1 VLRAPLLAL
10 LAGAGGAAWGA
21 SLYQY
26 LHPPLPRALQRS
38 LATAL
43 GVDEEA
49 VTVGRAE
56 LTRPARLV
64 VRDIATG
71 DWAASRIEVDLDPWA
86 ALGGKRR
93 IEKVRARELVT
104 ELVGVGE
111 AEASWVHASGVAGG
125 GGKAR
130 LALRRVELYAANHWL
145 GGLPVT
151 VAEMGFEVDRGALK
165 RLAFAGAR
173 VAGVGE
179 LAGAA
184 TRGPDGAWLV
194 RAARP
199 GLVATARIDGEGLLG
214 QARLERFALGD
225 LPAPRGL
232 SLGGAT
238 ADGIIKL
245 LADSDGPRAQPH
257 LTLAGVGVDHPAV
270 SKQPLNGIAAT
281 VDGEI
286 GLTAGSLI
294 ARSLRVELGGAAIV
308 VDGSIAPDGPFDL
321 AATLPRIGCGA
332 LLASLPRGLVP
343 HLDGLLVDGEI
354 GGRVHVAGDL
364 GDASDLALDVSG
376 VVGCRA
382 RADAALADVASLA
395 RADAPSLTRHTV
407 DGRIVPLSS
416 KNPSWRSLDSLPPS
430 VVRAFLVA
438 EDGHFFAHHGFDV
451 ERIGRALAADL
462 DAHRFDRGASTIT
475 QQVAKN
481 LWLGG
486 ERTVGRKLEEAV
498 LAWRLEQVLDK
509 RRILELYLNLVE
521 LGPGVFGVQDASD
534 KYFGKIPDELSSDEA
549 AQLAALLPAPRRGM
563 DPAWQKRYRSLAAR
577 MPHER
582 VIMPPPAAPAAPIKL
597 TRR

>member
-1 VLRAPLLAL
+1 MTKKSASLLLAAL
-10 LAGAGGAAWGA
+10 SGAGGAAWGV
-21 SLYQY
+21 SLHQY
-26 LHPPLPRALQRS
+26 LHPPLARALQRS

-43 GVDEEA
+43 GVDESA

-56 LTRPARLV
+56 LAWPARLV
-64 VRDIATG
+64 IDDVATG
-71 DWAASRIEVDLDPWA
+71 DWAATRIEVELDPWA
-86 ALGGKRR
+86 ALAGRRR
-93 IEKVRARELVT
+93 ISRVRARELVT

-111 AEASWVHASGVAGG
+111 AEASWGH
-125 GGKAR
+125 GKTR

-145 GGLPVT
+145 GGLPFT
-151 VAEMGFEVDRGALK
+151 IGEVGIEIDGGAVK

-179 LAGAA
+179 LTGAA
-184 TRGPDGAWLV
+184 TRASDGAWLV

-199 GLVATARIDGEGLLG
+199 GLTATARVDGDGLLG
-214 QARLERFALGD
+214 QARLERFLLGD

-245 LADSDGPRAQPH
+245 AADSDGPRAQPR
-257 LTLAGVGVDHPAV
+257 LRIEGVGVDHPAI
-270 SKQPLNGIAAT
+270 SKQPLSGVHAT
-281 VDGEI
+281 IDGEI
-286 GLTAGSLI
+286 ALAAGSLV
-294 ARSLRVELGGAAIV
+294 ARGLSIEIGGATVIL
-308 VDGSIAPDGPFDL
+308 DGSIAPDGPFDV
-321 AATLPRIGCGA
+321 AATLPRLSCSA
-332 LLASLPRGLVP
+332 LLAALPRGLVP
-343 HLDGLLVDGEI
+343 HLDGLLLDGELR
-354 GGRVHVAGDL
+354 GRVHVAGDIH
-364 GDASDLALDVSG
+364 DASDLALAVDG
-376 VVGCRA
+376 AVGCRA
-382 RADAALADVASLA
+382 RADAALGDVGSLVH
-395 RADAPSLTRHTV
+395 ADAAALLRHTV
-407 DGRIVPLSS
+407 AGRLVPLSP

-462 DAHRFDRGASTIT
+462 DAQRFDRGASTIT

-486 ERTVGRKLEEAV
+486 ERTLGRKLEEAV

-521 LGPGVFGVQDASD
+521 LGPGVFGVQDASE

-563 DPAWQKRYRSLAAR
+563 DAAWQKRYRALAAR
-577 MPHER
+577 MPSER
-582 VIMPPPAAPAAPIKL
+582 VTMPPPPAPVTPIKL